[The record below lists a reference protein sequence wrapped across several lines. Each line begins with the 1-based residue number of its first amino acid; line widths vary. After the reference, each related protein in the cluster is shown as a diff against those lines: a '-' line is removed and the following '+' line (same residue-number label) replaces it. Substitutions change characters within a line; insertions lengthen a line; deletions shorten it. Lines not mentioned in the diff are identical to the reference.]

1 MTDESKQ
8 EPDFAFI
15 SKFLL
20 AMILLV
26 INSFLIMVLWNGY
39 LVVVFPAIKS
49 VTYLQAMAIGLLG
62 KAIFARV
69 P

>member
-1 MTDESKQ
+1 MNDELK
-8 EPDFAFI
+8 EPDFGFI

-26 INSFLIMVLWNGY
+26 LNSFLIMVLWNGY
-39 LVVVFPAIKS
+39 LIVVFPAIKS

-62 KAIFARV
+62 KAIFAKV